1 MRDLREG
8 LAALGVPVYRRYL
21 VAASANSVTVWLFQ
35 TAMSWLILSQT
46 GSAAAVGILFVA
58 WTLPTLFTMIPAG
71 VFVDR
76 IGPRRGMLISQA
88 ITSVLFAGAAWLAW
102 TNQLS
107 VERALVFAILIGAV
121 DGFWSAPSLV
131 MAGRIVEP
139 RLLGSAMGLS
149 SLTFGFGRTIG
160 GFFGGL
166 LVAYAGPAPALA
178 VGALGPA
185 IAWVMTL
192 TLPAVPGLETS
203 RKGSMRDFPDALA
216 WMARSSNARTL
227 LLLGMAVSMFVYSYV
242 SLMPILTRDLLRSG
256 PADLGLITA
265 STGIGV
271 IVGAFVMEGVGRAIG
286 RGRTIILM
294 ALIGAAAMAL
304 LAFSRSLPV
313 SMVLAGVMACVLIVF
328 RTTVM
333 ALLQALAPGRM
344 RGRILSIFEIAF
356 WGINPVGG
364 VLGGLLADG
373 VGTMQMFLVF
383 GCCTAIA
390 VVVAVLADR
399 ALARMDLDSRGH
411 VVIGDTVYFDGR
423 RVRDPAASSGTT
435 RAAGARGVAAEAR
448 AGAVADGAGTGSADA
463 AGGPLAAGAVV
474 DDAFADPA
482 RP

>member
-1 MRDLREG
+1 VTVADESATDAGRAQRKRDLREG

-21 VAASANSVTVWLFQ
+21 VATSANNVTVWLFQ

-46 GSAAAVGILFVA
+46 GSAAAVGVLFVA

-88 ITSVLFAGAAWLAW
+88 ITTVLFVGAAWLAW

-107 VERALVFAILIGAV
+107 VDRALVFAILIGAV

-149 SLTFGFGRTIG
+149 SLTFGFGRT
-160 GFFGGL
+160 FGGL
-166 LVAYAGPAPALA
+166 FGGVLVAAAGPAPALA

-185 IAWVMTL
+185 IAWAMTL

-203 RKGSMRDFPDALA
+203 RKGSLRDFPDALA

-227 LLLGMAVSMFVYSYV
+227 VLLGMAVSMFVYSYV
-242 SLMPILTRDLLRSG
+242 SLMPILTRDLLHSG

-271 IVGAFVMEGVGRAIG
+271 IVGALVMEGTGRAIG
-286 RGRTIILM
+286 RGRTIVLM
-294 ALIGAAAMAL
+294 ALVGASAMAL

-333 ALLQALAPGRM
+333 ALLQAIAPGRM

-356 WGINPVGG
+356 WGVNPVGG

-373 VGTMQMFLVF
+373 IGTMQVFLVF
-383 GCCTAIA
+383 GGATAVA
-390 VVVAVLADR
+390 VAVAVLADR
-399 ALARMDLDSRGH
+399 ALTRMDLDSRGH
-411 VVIGDTVYFDGR
+411 VVIGDDVYFDGR
-423 RVRDPAASSGTT
+423 RVRRPAAADGMT
-435 RAAGARGVAAEAR
+435 RAAEASGGTR
-448 AGAVADGAGTGSADA
+448 AGAPGPQA
-463 AGGPLAAGAVV
+463 AGVV
-474 DDAFADPA
+474 DDAFADAA